1 MIEANQKGEYS
12 VFAFKRV
19 FSDGE
24 QSFDNRDI
32 SKHGY
37 IDTQIL

>member
-12 VFAFKRV
+12 VFAFKGV

-24 QSFDNRDI
+24 QSFDNREWTY
-32 SKHGY
+32 SQGLKY
-37 IDTQIL
+37 R